1 MPPSGAPIVIDHLT
15 KRYGRLTAVD
25 DLNLTVEPGEIFGFL
40 GLNGAGKT
48 TTIRVLLD
56 LLRPTG
62 GRAAIFG
69 FDCQKEG
76 RRARA
81 RVGYQPGEPGFY
93 DDMTGGTTL
102 DLLGRLNGREPNGDA
117 RRRLLERFDL
127 SAADLGRRI
136 REYSTGM
143 KRKLAIVQ
151 AFDAQPPLLVLDE
164 PTEGLDPLMQ
174 EAFYELLG
182 QVKSEGRTVFM
193 SSHVLSEIE
202 RVCDRV
208 GLLREGKLAL
218 VSTVDGVRRLA
229 PRRIRIRFDADV
241 PADRLRLPDGS
252 HAIVIAPRLWTLA
265 ISGPLGPMMQSLAGL
280 PIADIETEE
289 PHLEEVLVQY
299 YRQGAGT

>member
-25 DLNLTVEPGEIFGFL
+25 DLSLSVEPGEIFGFL

-62 GRAAIFG
+62 GWAAIFG

-76 RRARA
+76 RSARA
-81 RVGYQPGEPGFY
+81 CVGYQPGEPGFY
-93 DDMTGGTTL
+93 DDMTGGHTL
-102 DLLGRLNGREPNGDA
+102 DLLTRLSGQTPDVDT
-117 RRRLLERFDL
+117 RRRLLQRFEFTA
-127 SAADLGRRI
+127 SDLGRRI

-151 AFDAQPPLLVLDE
+151 AFDAHPPLLVLDE

-182 QVKSEGRTVFM
+182 EVRAEGRTVFM

-208 GLLREGKLAL
+208 GLLREGRLAL
-218 VSTVDGVRRLA
+218 VSTVDGVRRLV
-229 PRRIRIRFDADV
+229 PRRVRIRFDADV
-241 PADRLRLPDGS
+241 PDDRLQLPEGC
-252 HAIVIAPRLWTLA
+252 HALVIAPRLWTLA
-265 ISGPLGPMMQSLAGL
+265 VPGPLGPLIQSLAGL
-280 PIADIETEE
+280 PIADVETDE

-299 YRQGAGT
+299 YRPGART